1 MGIMKHLDE
10 LEQELY
16 ENGEIHLSKDNS
28 FTPTALCWFRNTEN
42 SENYS
47 GIFKGVH
54 LNIKELEKEYII
66 TYNKNDVESV
76 YKSSMNGL
84 KKELSNIIELLRGD

>member
-16 ENGEIHLSKDNS
+16 ENGILELDKDNWI
-28 FTPTALCWFRNTEN
+28 TPTALCWFRNTEN
-42 SENYS
+42 PENYS

>member
-16 ENGEIHLSKDNS
+16 ENGEIHLSKDDN

-42 SENYS
+42 PENYD
-47 GIFKGVH
+47 GIFKGVC
-54 LNIKELEKEYII
+54 LNIKELETEYVI

-76 YKSSMNGL
+76 YKSSINGI
-84 KKELSNIIELLRGD
+84 KNELSNIIELLRGD

>member
-1 MGIMKHLDE
+1 MSVFSKLDE

-16 ENGEIHLSKDNS
+16 ENGEVHLSKDDN

-42 SENYS
+42 PENYS

-54 LNIKELEKEYII
+54 LNIKELETEYVI

-76 YKSSMNGL
+76 YKSSMNGI
-84 KKELSNIIELLRGD
+84 KNELSNIIELLRGD